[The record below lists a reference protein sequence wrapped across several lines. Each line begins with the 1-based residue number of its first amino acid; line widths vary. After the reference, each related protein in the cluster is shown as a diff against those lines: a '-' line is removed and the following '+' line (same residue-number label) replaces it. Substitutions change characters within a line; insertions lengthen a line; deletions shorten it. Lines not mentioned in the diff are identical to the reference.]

1 MILSPK
7 ECLRG
12 EFQSRMTLEDLKI
25 CYTDLDRLALM
36 LHLLL
41 FLKIYC
47 IYEIFG
53 PSVPDICITES
64 VEGKY

>member
-12 EFQSRMTLEDLKI
+12 AFQSRMTLEDLKI

-36 LHLLL
+36 LHLFF
-41 FLKIYC
+41 FLIYC

>member
-1 MILSPK
+1 
-7 ECLRG
+7 
-12 EFQSRMTLEDLKI
+12 
-25 CYTDLDRLALM
+25 M
-36 LHLLL
+36 LHWPGQTGPNASLIF
-41 FLKIYC
+41 FLIYC